1 MLNNGFRLVISI
13 FSKATNGILLKIG
26 ISYLLFLTL
35 ILLFNNYSSRTESYS
50 ILLFAALVALI
61 YLSFASQKYLGTKV
75 GIIIIVGFLFK
86 LFIGYIFWELY
97 LFPDYFSNADSEIK
111 FAHFEYLHTDN
122 LMLEIAKFRI
132 NNGFFSFS
140 TEWLVT
146 KHIYLHYI
154 MSNLYLTGNFHPLD
168 ISIQNTLFSTYTSIL
183 IASFVKLLGGEKKY
197 IKWALILSIYQ
208 PFSMISS
215 TISRNIVGQ
224 FFVILGLFLLF
235 NALRK
240 SNFKLIA
247 IILLASMSMYL
258 ERLIYVVFPTIIAI
272 IYLFFNKKGKFKIL
286 LIAPILL
293 GLISL
298 ILFLFVGDNSV
309 ESYSKNI
316 SRAIFWIFFPIN
328 ILRLF
333 IGPFPWTNWF
343 DFDDNSIFLISDYMQ
358 AVVNVTFVS
367 LIIKYFFKNKLTDL
381 TKENYLFFIVSFS
394 LFMFSALGTVDIHL
408 GYMSIGTVMLIPV
421 LVQITNPIQLNI
433 SFVIVLALFLAFNVI
448 LIATGIAGHGIGTS
462 FR

>member
-1 MLNNGFRLVISI
+1 MISI
-13 FSKATNGILLKIG
+13 FSKAMNGILLKIG

-35 ILLFNNYSSRTESYS
+35 ILLFNNNSSRIESYS
-50 ILLFAALVALI
+50 IVLFAALVALI
-61 YLSFASQKYLGTKV
+61 YLSFASQKYLGTKI

-97 LFPDYFSNADSEIK
+97 LFPDYLSNADSEMK

-140 TEWLVT
+140 IEWLII

-168 ISIQNTLFSTYTSIL
+168 ISVQNTLFSTYTAIL

-197 IKWALILSIYQ
+197 IKWALILALYQ

-215 TISRNIVGQ
+215 IISRNIVGQ
-224 FFVILGLFLLF
+224 FFVILGLYLLY

-240 SNFKLIA
+240 SNIKLILL
-247 IILLASMSMYL
+247 ILLASMSMYL
-258 ERLIYVVFPTIIAI
+258 ERLIYFVFPIIITI
-272 IYLFFNKKGKFKIL
+272 IYLSFNKKGGIKIL

-298 ILFLFVGDNSV
+298 ISFLFV
-309 ESYSKNI
+309 
-316 SRAIFWIFFPIN
+316 
-328 ILRLF
+328 
-333 IGPFPWTNWF
+333 
-343 DFDDNSIFLISDYMQ
+343 
-358 AVVNVTFVS
+358 
-367 LIIKYFFKNKLTDL
+367 
-381 TKENYLFFIVSFS
+381 
-394 LFMFSALGTVDIHL
+394 
-408 GYMSIGTVMLIPV
+408 
-421 LVQITNPIQLNI
+421 
-433 SFVIVLALFLAFNVI
+433 
-448 LIATGIAGHGIGTS
+448 
-462 FR
+462 